1 MAIAAIAGL
10 AAAGS
15 AAATGAVL
23 FGLGALGSVAAAF
36 AIGAGLS
43 MVSRALMP
51 KLDVGQQLSGTE
63 FTIREPDASRK
74 LVYGRARVGG
84 AVVFL
89 ESTGGDYSNDNA
101 YLHMVIAVAGHEIDA
116 FEKIY
121 FNEELAW
128 ENGTTESKF
137 SANARINVHLGDQ
150 TTADSDLV
158 AESTEWTANHKLLET
173 AYIYLRLK
181 WDADLFA
188 NGLPNVSA
196 IVRGKKVYNPVTTST
211 AWSQN
216 PALCVYDYILD
227 DKYGL
232 GEVPANVDQ
241 TYLATAI
248 ALCDEDVTGLFGV
261 IQKRYTLDGRV
272 DTINSIKSNI
282 ESMLTAMAGTISYS
296 GGKYFISGSDYIAPT
311 VTIDESALVGDI
323 TVQTKQSRRSIYN
336 GVKGLFINE
345 NNNYTT
351 ADYPP
356 QLARTPAIFLTTGT
370 KYKITTLGTTD
381 FTTVGAS
388 TNTVGVVFIAT
399 GAATGTGSASVYG
412 AEDDG
417 IAYLDMPLA
426 FTTNYVRAQR
436 IARMA
441 LLRSRMQT
449 TVSLPCNLSALKFKA
464 GDNIMVTNAKMG
476 WDQKIFEVIGYEIN
490 FADTGEII
498 VNVDA
503 IETAEEIYDWDAS
516 DEEDFLE
523 GGEVPLYDGQTANPP
538 VAPLNITPVTTVNAD
553 GTVTPALDV
562 SWTAAQDAFT
572 DHYLVQWRNTTDN
585 GQPYNQITKL
595 SDYSIAPVVPSKSYD
610 VSIFAVNG
618 LGVKSTALSGSA
630 TATADST
637 PNLPSFYQAVTDSA
651 SAPTAGQFTTAAGRN
666 PKNGDVFL
674 ATDTTTAEDTV
685 HAWTYSTGTS
695 SWSENNNFIS
705 GDLVVDGT
713 ITGDQIKAD
722 TITANKLSGDVSE
735 LFPVSMFDDLQL
747 TTTDQQTTA
756 FTLPAPELGIS
767 KRARLDLDFMFKLR
781 NTSGTDRKMQIFFT
795 LQVKSKSATGIQ
807 VGATNGVVAVSFPHL
822 FKQLIYISGNHLAE
836 LDNTGGV
843 ADNSS
848 GTGYGT
854 IEGVYYDGAN
864 DRTYVLVGQ
873 STTVFSTGE
882 TMFFNAYK
890 FAAVGTWVNPA
901 SSDIITLDVPTGGGF
916 YYNRHSVSD
925 TYGAVT
931 TATDFRGNMSILT
944 SYTNVTV
951 ESEKFI
957 GTMELVS

>member
-10 AAAGS
+10 TAVGS
-15 AAATGAVL
+15 AAA
-23 FGLGALGSVAAAF
+23 VAGTLAIGWTAAITAF

-51 KLDVGQQLSGTE
+51 KPDIGQQLSGTE
-63 FTIREPDASRK
+63 FTVREPDASRK
-74 LVYGRARVGG
+74 MIYGRARVGG
-84 AVVFL
+84 AIVFL
-89 ESTGGDYSNDNA
+89 ESTGDDNK
-101 YLHMVIAVAGHEIDA
+101 YIHMVIAVAGHEIDA

-121 FNEELAW
+121 FNEELVW
-128 ENGTTESKF
+128 QNGSRLAKWLNNVE
-137 SANARINVHLGDQ
+137 INVHLGNQ

-158 AESTEWTANHKLLET
+158 AASTEWTADHKLLDT
-173 AYIYLRLK
+173 AYMYLRLE
-181 WDADLFA
+181 WDNDLFA

-196 IVRGKKVYNPVTTST
+196 LVRGKKVYNPVTTTT

-227 DKYGL
+227 AKYGL
-232 GEVPANVDQ
+232 GDVAANVDQ
-241 TYLATAI
+241 SYLATAI
-248 ALCDEDVTGLFGV
+248 ALCDEDVALSAGGT
-261 IQKRYTLDGRV
+261 QKRYTLDGRI
-272 DTINSIKSNI
+272 DTLNSKKENI
-282 ESMLTAMAGTISYS
+282 EAMLTSMAGTMSYS
-296 GGKYFISGSDYIAPT
+296 GGKYFISGSEYIAPT
-311 VTIDESALVGDI
+311 TTIDESAIVGDI
-323 TVQTKQSRRSIYN
+323 TVQTKQSRRSVYN
-336 GVKGLFINE
+336 GVKGLFVNE
-345 NNNYTT
+345 DDNYTT
-351 ADYPP
+351 ADYPA
-356 QLARTPAIFLTTGT
+356 QLANTDAGSFITGT
-370 KYKITTLGTTD
+370 KYIITFVGDTD
-381 FTTVGAS
+381 FTAIGAS
-388 TNTVGVVFIAT
+388 SNTVGVIFSAT
-399 GAATGTGSASVYG
+399 GAGSGTGKASAYG

-417 IAYLDMPLA
+417 IVYLDMPLA
-426 FTTNYVRAQR
+426 FTTNNIRAQR
-436 IARMA
+436 IAKLA

-449 TVSLPCNLSALKFKA
+449 TVTMPCNLAALKFKA

-476 WDQKIFEVIGYEIN
+476 WSQKIFQVTGYELSL
-490 FADTGEII
+490 ASSGEIV

-503 IETAEEIYDWDAS
+503 IETASAIYDWQSS
-516 DEEDFLE
+516 DEEDYLE
-523 GGEVPLYDGQTANPP
+523 GGEVPLYDGLTAGAP

-562 SWTAAQDAFT
+562 SWTAADDAFT

-585 GQPYNQITKL
+585 GQPYNQVTKL
-595 SDYSIAPVVPSKSYD
+595 TDYSIAPVVPGKAYD

-618 LGVKSTALSGSA
+618 LSVKSTALSGSA
-630 TATADST
+630 TATADTT
-637 PNLPSFYQAVTDSA
+637 PKLPSFYQAVTDSA
-651 SAPTAGQFTTAAGRN
+651 SAPTAGQFTTAAGRD

-674 ATDTTTAEDTV
+674 ATDTTTTEDTV
-685 HAWTYSTGTS
+685 HAWTYSTTTS
-695 SWSENNNFIS
+695 SWSENTNFIS

-781 NTSGTDRKMQIFFT
+781 NTSGTDRKMQINFS

-807 VGATNGVVAVSFPHL
+807 VGATNGVVAVSFPHT
-822 FKQLIYISGNHLAE
+822 FKQLVYISGNHLAE

-873 STTVFSTGE
+873 ATTVFSTGE

-901 SSDIITLDVPTGGGF
+901 SADVVTVDVPTGGGF

-931 TATDFRGNMSILT
+931 TATDFRASMDIAT

-951 ESEKFI
+951 ECEKFI